1 MFLLEVAMIPL
12 DQKYQS
18 YLDGSKTMMI
28 DGKKEK
34 VKGYGY
40 SCDGNKIIGYYVTT
54 ESYKVHYNLKEEF
67 QRLEMIRKMD
77 CLLYTSDAADE

>member
-28 DGKKEK
+28 DGKREK

-54 ESYKVHYNLKEEF
+54 ESYKIF
-67 QRLEMIRKMD
+67 
-77 CLLYTSDAADE
+77 TSQISKGG

>member
-1 MFLLEVAMIPL
+1 MIPL

-40 SCDGNKIIGYYVTT
+40 SCEIRLLGTMLQLNLTKSITT
-54 ESYKVHYNLKEEF
+54 Y
-67 QRLEMIRKMD
+67 RK
-77 CLLYTSDAADE
+77 SSKN

>member
-28 DGKKEK
+28 DGKREK

-54 ESYKVHYNLKEEF
+54 ESYKVYYNLQEEF
-67 QRLEMIRKMD
+67 QKLEMIKEM
-77 CLLYTSDAADE
+77 EIIH